1 MNAVGQ
7 TKTKN
12 TAAKEE
18 CSDLSY
24 LFRWWIFWLWTV
36 QTMDTHTHFNRPT
49 AVLSPLS
56 FHCRPLTSNLCAL
69 HCKVEKEQRALQCG
83 RSMPI
88 AVLSLQCD
96 RYRMAGGHD
105 YSTTLS
111 IGQWNWAKSRFNIF
125 SVSIEALKHG
135 HESYANFVANVYTLL
150 CRCN

>member
-1 MNAVGQ
+1 MRLAKLKPRIQQQKKNAATFLTFFGGEYFGFEQ
-7 TKTKN
+7 FK
-12 TAAKEE
+12 
-18 CSDLSY
+18 
-24 LFRWWIFWLWTV
+24 RW
-36 QTMDTHTHFNRPT
+36 THTHFNRPT

-111 IGQWNWAKSRFNIF
+111 IGQ
-125 SVSIEALKHG
+125 
-135 HESYANFVANVYTLL
+135 
-150 CRCN
+150 

>member
-1 MNAVGQ
+1 MQRPFLPFSVVNILALNSSNDGH
-7 TKTKN
+7 TH
-12 TAAKEE
+12 
-18 CSDLSY
+18 
-24 LFRWWIFWLWTV
+24 
-36 QTMDTHTHFNRPT
+36 THTHFNRPT

-111 IGQWNWAKSRFNIF
+111 IGQ
-125 SVSIEALKHG
+125 
-135 HESYANFVANVYTLL
+135 
-150 CRCN
+150 